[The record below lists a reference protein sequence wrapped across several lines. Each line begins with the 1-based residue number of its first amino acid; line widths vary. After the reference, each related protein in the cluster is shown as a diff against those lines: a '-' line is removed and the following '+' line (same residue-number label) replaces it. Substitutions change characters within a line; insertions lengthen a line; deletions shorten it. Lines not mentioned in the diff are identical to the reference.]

1 METLVVS
8 KIKLSQQARKKK
20 ILNDS
25 FNKITCPED
34 AFMLANHFLK
44 GDVKESLLVLSLNI
58 KNHVEAVYECFSGT
72 LNAAAVSPREIYQFA
87 LLNNSAAIIVLHNHP
102 SGDTTPSEADID
114 FTKQLNMA
122 GTLIDIDFLDHIIV
136 SDSEYTSVR
145 EKRPDVLDV
154 CSNSRLELFVADGN
168 EHYSK
173 NK

>member
-20 ILNDS
+20 ILNDA

-34 AFMLANHFLK
+34 AFMLSNHFLK

-87 LLNNSAAIIVLHNHP
+87 LLNNSAAIIVVHNHP
-102 SGDTTPSEADID
+102 SGDTTPSEEDVD

-136 SDSEYTSVR
+136 SDSEYTSIR
-145 EKRPDVLDV
+145 EKRADAFNGYLNIGVDQL
-154 CSNSRLELFVADGN
+154 VADEN
-168 EHYSK
+168 ENY
-173 NK
+173 